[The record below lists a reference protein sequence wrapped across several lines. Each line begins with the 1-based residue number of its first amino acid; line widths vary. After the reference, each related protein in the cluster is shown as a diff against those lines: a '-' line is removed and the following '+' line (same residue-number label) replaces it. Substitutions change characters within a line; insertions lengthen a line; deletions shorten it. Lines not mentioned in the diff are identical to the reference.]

1 MKGIFDSLILILI
14 CIHAGQA
21 WTYAEKHETFPK
33 AQQNEVLRQYFSS
46 SCYHN
51 GVGSSSYARWG
62 RQVDIPSTGGTNPV
76 FLEQCID
83 QQIDR
88 FVADIHEELEKIR
101 TDLEAVQDESQNC
114 RAQDDFF
121 LNGANRAR
129 FKERFS
135 SLRKLSNDIYGDLRN
150 IFPFLKHKE
159 EFDLLVTEDSFKA
172 CFADE
177 ITLLRLHLELAD
189 KQIREYFSGP
199 QTVSADQA
207 DQNMIL
213 ILFRAREIASR
224 LSK

>member
-1 MKGIFDSLILILI
+1 MKGIVDSLILILI
-14 CIHAGQA
+14 CINAGPA
-21 WTYAEKHETFPK
+21 CLFAGKHETFPA

-76 FLEQCID
+76 FLEQCIN

-88 FVADIHEELEKIR
+88 FVSDIYEKLEKVK
-101 TDLEAVQDESQNC
+101 TSLEAVQTESHTCKTQGG
-114 RAQDDFF
+114 FF
-121 LNGANRAR
+121 PNGANRAG
-129 FKERFS
+129 FKEGFS
-135 SLRKLSNDIYGDLRN
+135 SLKKLSNDIYGDLRN

-159 EFDLLVTEDSFKA
+159 EFDLLVTEDSFKT

-177 ITLLRLHLELAD
+177 ITLLRLHLQLAD

-213 ILFRAREIASR
+213 ILFRAREIAAR